1 MERLKK
7 DLKAF
12 FYSNRWALCLTWLM
26 LILAL
31 YRFLLSDNI
40 RMDSVI
46 KLATPGDE
54 FNDLQLGRFGIVY
67 FNRMTGMRWFSPY
80 VSGYLTLLAVLA
92 ASALLCFMTWKA
104 AGGQRGRLLCGLP
117 LLVFLTPNWIEQLY
131 FSYQSFHV
139 TLALVFVE
147 AAALMPEYFPQ
158 KCWLP
163 AEVLLVFCAFSV
175 YQAFVPL
182 YIALCVGYVLLCYI
196 CGRIDA
202 SVQLWH
208 RALRHVAVFV
218 LALVGYLTLNR
229 LFQRDMQPSDY
240 LSSQVLW
247 GSVPLP
253 GVVVSILRS
262 IGSVVFCEGRLD
274 NPMYSL
280 SAGLFLLAA
289 VLVWVKT
296 GDHGRGLVTLLGW
309 LLLQLSAFAM
319 TIVVGRRA
327 YLRTDLAIT
336 LVTAFNACAAVVL
349 ARRWAQDFAG
359 TWLRQLPICVIV
371 LALLFGLCKAG
382 DMCFRLMYTDDVRNA
397 ADNALALQVA
407 ERVRETG
414 LEDGDKTLIFVG
426 EPEITLNAGCL
437 EGETIGRS
445 MFNRVLNSKST
456 NRLIANV
463 MQINGIHYRP
473 LTERDVMEAEQMAL
487 EMPDFPEDGSVAESE
502 NVVVVRFSEDYY
514 YGSETIKPG
523 AVLSDEPLAYDQ
535 AVECHVESMV
545 PDRDALLIRGTNIR
559 RGQPAV
565 GLQNCVYLLSYQ
577 TGDLLRVNTACV
589 QSVQI
594 TNQFWQDGV
603 NYDQGGFIA
612 VCPASVLNRYK
623 GDTFEVLVRYSCEGE
638 TWFAA
643 TGVFLDRRRGDRPEG
658 PGGMRADGQ

>member
-12 FYSNRWALCLTWLM
+12 FYANRWALCLTWLL

-54 FNDLQLGRFGIVY
+54 FNDLQLGRFGIIY
-67 FNRMTGMRWFSPY
+67 FNRLTGMRWFSPY

-92 ASALLCFMTWKA
+92 ASALLCFMAWKA
-104 AGGQRGRLLCGLP
+104 MGGQCGRLLCGLP

-131 FSYQSFHV
+131 FSYQSFQV
-139 TLALVFVE
+139 TLALVCVE
-147 AAALMPEYFPQ
+147 VAALMPEYFPQ
-158 KCWLP
+158 KRWLL
-163 AEVLLVFCAFSV
+163 AEALLVFCAFSV

-182 YIALCVGYVLLCYI
+182 YIALCVGYVLLCTVG
-196 CGRIDA
+196 GRIDA
-202 SVQLWH
+202 PVQLWH
-208 RALRHVAVFV
+208 RALRYAAVFV
-218 LALVGYLTLNR
+218 LALAGYLALNK
-229 LFQRDMQPSDY
+229 LLQRGMAPSDY

-247 GSVPLP
+247 GNVPLP

-262 IGSVVFCEGRLD
+262 MGSVVFCQGRLD
-274 NPMYSL
+274 TLMYSM
-280 SAGLFLLAA
+280 SAGFFLLVA
-289 VLVWVKT
+289 VLVWIKT
-296 GDHGRGLVTLLGW
+296 GNHERGLVTLLGW

-336 LVTAFNACAAVVL
+336 FVTAFNACAAVAL

-359 TWLRQLPICVIV
+359 AWLRRLPVCAIV
-371 LALLFGLCKAG
+371 LALLVGLSNAG

-397 ADNALALQVA
+397 ADNALALKVA

-414 LEDGDKTLIFVG
+414 LEDGNKTLIFVG

-445 MFNRVLNSKST
+445 LFNRVLNSEST
-456 NRLIANV
+456 NHLIANV
-463 MQINGIHYRP
+463 MELNGIHYRP

-487 EMPDFPEDGSVAESE
+487 DMPDFPEEGSVAESD

-514 YGSETIKPG
+514 YGSETVKPG

-545 PDRDALLIRGTNIR
+545 PARDALLIRGTNIR

-565 GLQNCVYLLSYQ
+565 GLENCVYLLSHR
-577 TGDLLRVNTACV
+577 TGDLFRVNTACV
-589 QSVQI
+589 QSVQL
-594 TNQFWQDGV
+594 TNQFWRDGV
-603 NYDQGGFIA
+603 DYDQGGFIA
-612 VCPASVLNRYK
+612 VCPASVLNRYE
-623 GDTFEVLVRYSCEGE
+623 GDSFEVLVRYSCEGE
-638 TWFAA
+638 NRFVA

-658 PGGMRADGQ
+658 PGGMRANGQ